1 MKIYKI
7 LIIFLFALFINKS
20 IHAKP
25 IPPGAGQGDVAAN
38 ILFLVDSSDSMK
50 RPIGGVGS

>member
-38 ILFLVDSSDSMK
+38 ILFLVDSSDGMK
-50 RPIGGVGS
+50 RPMVELDL